1 MIFNRLLVLEDMGG
15 CREERG
21 GDMGMLGCIPGIG
34 GELGCGGG
42 VTPPKVALM
51 LD

>member
-21 GDMGMLGCIPGIG
+21 GDAGWIPGIG

-42 VTPPKVALM
+42 HTTQSGFNA
-51 LD
+51 